1 MRGRLERALHRLVVL
16 ALDGHPSPAEPIHVS
31 ATEGVR
37 ARVGGIFVPT
47 LREESVGAIVPG
59 GTEMGKMLD
68 LHTLAE
74 PQVFTAPYDQ
84 DPIIN
89 KMTPTVQRSN
99 HMERLRSLAFVAVG
113 VPQAVLCHE

>member
-113 VPQAVLCHE
+113 VPQAVLFHE